1 MGRDIQA
8 IKITG
13 EDRRRYRDKV
23 RRSLDAFARMLRER
37 QFDENPSMVG
47 QEIELNL
54 VDASGMP
61 SMGSTQ
67 ALEAIADPAWAT
79 EVGQFN
85 LEINVPPRQ
94 LAGDAFDGLEREIRA
109 DLNAADGKART
120 VGSHLVMIGI
130 LPTLDEHDVNESTMS
145 ANERY
150 RVLNDQI
157 FAARG
162 EDMRIAI
169 EGPEQL
175 LTHADSITPEA
186 ACTSVQLHTQVSPDG
201 FARYW
206 NAAQAIA
213 GVQVALGANSPFLF
227 GKRLWHETRITL
239 FEQATDTRPDELKE
253 QGVRPRV
260 WFGERWITSVFDLF
274 EENLRYF
281 PALLPIC
288 EEEDPLAV
296 LDAGACPQLAEM
308 SLHNGTVYRW
318 NRPVYGVVDGVPH
331 LRVENRVLPAG
342 PTIADVIANSAFYY
356 GLVRYLAEAQRP
368 IWTQLSFS
376 TAAENLHE
384 AARHGLDAQLYW
396 PGVGD
401 TPAAE
406 LILRRLLPLAREGL
420 SRWDVSQVHVDRL
433 LGIVEQRCLTGQTGA
448 AWQIAAVTEL
458 SRRDEVDRWE
468 ALRQMT
474 QLYIEHM
481 HTNEP
486 VHTWPLP

>member
-37 QFDENPSMVG
+37 HFDENPSMVG

-61 SMGSTQ
+61 SMGNAE
-67 ALEAIADPAWAT
+67 ALEAIADPLWAT

-120 VGSHLVMIGI
+120 VGSHLVMVGI
-130 LPTLDEHDVNESTMS
+130 LPTLAEHDVNESTMS

-169 EGPEQL
+169 DGPEQL

-201 FARYW
+201 FAHYW

-213 GVQVALGANSPFLF
+213 GVQVALGANTPFLF
-227 GKRLWHETRITL
+227 GKQLWHETRITL

-288 EEEDPLAV
+288 EEEDPLEV
-296 LDAGACPQLAEM
+296 LDGGA
-308 SLHNGTVYRW
+308 S
-318 NRPVYGVVDGVPH
+318 
-331 LRVENRVLPAG
+331 
-342 PTIADVIANSAFYY
+342 
-356 GLVRYLAEAQRP
+356 
-368 IWTQLSFS
+368 
-376 TAAENLHE
+376 
-384 AARHGLDAQLYW
+384 
-396 PGVGD
+396 
-401 TPAAE
+401 
-406 LILRRLLPLAREGL
+406 
-420 SRWDVSQVHVDRL
+420 
-433 LGIVEQRCLTGQTGA
+433 
-448 AWQIAAVTEL
+448 
-458 SRRDEVDRWE
+458 
-468 ALRQMT
+468 
-474 QLYIEHM
+474 
-481 HTNEP
+481 
-486 VHTWPLP
+486 